1 VAVLLTAGV
10 LAASVVVLEVA
21 GTPRLLLR
29 SRWATVLL
37 WAQAALEDVVA
48 VVVSE
53 VALTAVVEASEADVV
68 ALAVVAAS
76 IAVAV
81 VDVSAIVVTAPL
93 MELLQALAAVG
104 LAAGLAAATED
115 VGSKTAALAAT
126 LTLSLCLLEEVTVAV
141 IAVVTVELIAELIV
155 EVAATGTATATA
167 LAVVVVVGMLDKNDL
182 TTAVGMTSRDRDA
195 ATKPLFF
202 EHLTGLTVQSQQS
215 WPTTTWPRQKH
226 DAHSILVP
234 PLCGPEHYNT
244 R

>member
-1 VAVLLTAGV
+1 VVAPLTAGV
-10 LAASVVVLEVA
+10 LAASVVALEVV
-21 GTPRLLLR
+21 GTLRLLLR
-29 SRWATVLL
+29 SRWAMVLP
-37 WAQAALEDVVA
+37 WAQAALEDVAV

-167 LAVVVVVGMLDKNDL
+167 LAVVVGMLDKNDL

-202 EHLTGLTVQSQQS
+202 EHLTGLTVRSQQS

>member
-1 VAVLLTAGV
+1 MVL
-10 LAASVVVLEVA
+10 
-21 GTPRLLLR
+21 P
-29 SRWATVLL
+29 
-37 WAQAALEDVVA
+37 WAQAALEDVAV

-167 LAVVVVVGMLDKNDL
+167 LAVVVGMLDKNDL

>member
-1 VAVLLTAGV
+1 VVAPLTAGV
-10 LAASVVVLEVA
+10 LAASVVALEVV
-21 GTPRLLLR
+21 GTLRLLLR
-29 SRWATVLL
+29 SRWAMVLP
-37 WAQAALEDVVA
+37 WAQAALEDVAV

-167 LAVVVVVGMLDKNDL
+167 LAVVVGMLDKNDL

-202 EHLTGLTVQSQQS
+202 EHLTGLTVRSQ
-215 WPTTTWPRQKH
+215 
-226 DAHSILVP
+226 
-234 PLCGPEHYNT
+234 
-244 R
+244 

>member
-1 VAVLLTAGV
+1 V
-10 LAASVVVLEVA
+10 
-21 GTPRLLLR
+21 
-29 SRWATVLL
+29 
-37 WAQAALEDVVA
+37 
-48 VVVSE
+48 
-53 VALTAVVEASEADVV
+53 
-68 ALAVVAAS
+68 
-76 IAVAV
+76 
-81 VDVSAIVVTAPL
+81 
-93 MELLQALAAVG
+93 
-104 LAAGLAAATED
+104 AATED
-115 VGSKTAALAAT
+115 EVSKTAALAAT

-167 LAVVVVVGMLDKNDL
+167 LAVVVGMLDKNDL

-202 EHLTGLTVQSQQS
+202 EHLTGLTVRSQQS

>member
-1 VAVLLTAGV
+1 MVL
-10 LAASVVVLEVA
+10 
-21 GTPRLLLR
+21 P
-29 SRWATVLL
+29 
-37 WAQAALEDVVA
+37 WAQAALEDVAV

-167 LAVVVVVGMLDKNDL
+167 LAVVVGMLDKNDL

-202 EHLTGLTVQSQQS
+202 EHLTGLTVRSQQS

>member
-1 VAVLLTAGV
+1 
-10 LAASVVVLEVA
+10 
-21 GTPRLLLR
+21 
-29 SRWATVLL
+29 
-37 WAQAALEDVVA
+37 

-155 EVAATGTATATA
+155 ELIAELIVELIAELIVEVAATGTATATA
-167 LAVVVVVGMLDKNDL
+167 LAVVVGMLDKNDL

-202 EHLTGLTVQSQQS
+202 EHLTGLTVRSQQS

>member
-53 VALTAVVEASEADVV
+53 VALTAVAEASEADVV
-68 ALAVVAAS
+68 GLAVVVAS
-76 IAVAV
+76 IAVAA
-81 VDVSAIVVTAPL
+81 VDVSAIVATVLP

-104 LAAGLAAATED
+104 LAAGLVAATED
-115 VGSKTAALAAT
+115 EVSKTAALAAT

-141 IAVVTVELIAELIV
+141 IAVVTVE
-155 EVAATGTATATA
+155 VAATGTATATA
-167 LAVVVVVGMLDKNDL
+167 LAAVVGMLDKNDL

-195 ATKPLFF
+195 ATKRLLF
-202 EHLTGLTVQSQQS
+202 EHLTGLTVRSQRS
-215 WPTTTWPRQKH
+215 SPVTTWP
-226 DAHSILVP
+226 
-234 PLCGPEHYNT
+234 
-244 R
+244 